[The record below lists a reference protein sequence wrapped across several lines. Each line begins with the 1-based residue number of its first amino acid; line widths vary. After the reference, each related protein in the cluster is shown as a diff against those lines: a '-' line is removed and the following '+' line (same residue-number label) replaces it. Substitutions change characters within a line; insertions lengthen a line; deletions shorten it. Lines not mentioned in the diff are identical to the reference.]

1 VNDLFF
7 AETASLHRLSPCWRT
22 GSLKT
27 PDCSGEQVS
36 RNGLEAVAIIKGGGR
51 AFAAAITKVRYAQF
65 ATFAKPVFL
74 PGNTARDRCDA
85 A

>member
-1 VNDLFF
+1 MNDLFF
-7 AETASLHRLSPCWRT
+7 AETASFQRLSPCWRT
-22 GSLKT
+22 DSLKT

-36 RNGLEAVAIIKGGGR
+36 RNGLEAVAIIKGGKR
-51 AFAAAITKVRYAQF
+51 KFAASRTNGSYAQF
-65 ATFAKPVFL
+65 ATFAKPAFL